1 MEVMGGRAVFKEIK
15 RDKEKAFNDIVE
27 EFSGRIYN
35 LARLYT
41 KDSEIS
47 EDITQEVLI
56 NIYRYL
62 DSFKGDSSIY
72 TWIYRVAINT
82 CINIVKKEEKYKNI
96 ENVDFISENS
106 YEEEVI
112 EKLDGSGL
120 LEALDNIKNDYKSVL
135 YLYYYE
141 EFKITEISNILNK
154 KENTIKTWLKRG
166 KNALEKE
173 LLKDGKK

>member
-1 MEVMGGRAVFKEIK
+1 M
-15 RDKEKAFNDIVE
+15 
-27 EFSGRIYN
+27 
-35 LARLYT
+35 
-41 KDSEIS
+41 
-47 EDITQEVLI
+47 I

-120 LEALDNIKNDYKSVL
+120 LEALDNIKNDYKTVL